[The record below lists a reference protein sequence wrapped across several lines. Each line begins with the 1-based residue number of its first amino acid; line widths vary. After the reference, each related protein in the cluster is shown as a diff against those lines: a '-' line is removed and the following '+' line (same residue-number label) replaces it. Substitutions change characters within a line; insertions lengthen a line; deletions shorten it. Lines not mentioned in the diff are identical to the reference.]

1 MQQTEHA
8 ADMKERGGI
17 DCISRGIDCI
27 SQGID
32 YISRRYL
39 AAHATTFAHT
49 KAAMRGGWRVSRH

>member
-17 DCISRGIDCI
+17 DCISRGIDC
-27 SQGID
+27 
-32 YISRRYL
+32 ISRRYL